1 VKTHAIS
8 DMSREKKN
16 PANTPQFYFILLLL
30 FFLNAIWKKHHMQ
43 VKIKLDDANTK
54 KQSLDLLFLSSPNK
68 YL

>member
-30 FFLNAIWKKHHMQ
+30 LFLNAIWKKHHMQ